1 MGWGGT
7 GAPAEGG
14 QEGDEGLLGIG
25 FADTR
30 DVLNSGGSKDEEP
43 DAASRQLPPQ
53 PEGLLAK
60 GSHAASAGL
69 NGEPAPPCA
78 HFLLGIARGDTRDK
92 LTPAWK
98 PFAINAAPIHYL
110 DTLLIQDSLLMM
122 NPVPK
127 RHPELTRLYVAV
139 GLGVV
144 IIMAILAYK
153 AVGNRVAAGGL
164 DAPSRWALLALG
176 LANVLAIGTLL
187 FIVARSVAK
196 LYFERKSGIL
206 GSRLRT
212 RMVLT
217 LFIVGIVP
225 SLILF
230 VVGRN
235 FINKNVERW
244 FSPETEV
251 AIRDG
256 QKMAEDLRTAARA
269 RLDFGAGRLLVSA
282 SADPQAIRAASGLDL
297 VGSLGGRGEG
307 NIKALDIRL
316 GLPPPDLS
324 ALAADG
330 LQESMEGL
338 WMLRVVPR
346 GDGLW
351 VVGIFMPRETL
362 DRLLAL
368 EQRFRESQQIRAAKD
383 TLQTLPQSTFLFLT
397 LLTLFFAVWSGLA
410 LAKSL
415 SEPIRALAKAA
426 QRVGSGDLEV
436 QLPEMGEDELAFL
449 ARTFNAM
456 IRDLKTNRAAIEAQ
470 ASRLEQQRAYL
481 DQLLAAL
488 PVGVLSWRADGELRT
503 FNAAAR
509 TWLGLDA
516 FDPTEARWETVESL
530 PRLGRLPEL
539 LAAVR
544 ESRRGV
550 QEEFRLGGE
559 GEGRPVRAILE
570 PLQGGG
576 VLAVLEDLSLL
587 AQAEKRAAWQEVAR
601 RMAHEVK
608 NPLTP
613 IQLTAQRL
621 LRKNREG
628 RLDHAAVQEGAETI
642 LAEVSSLS
650 RLVDSFSRFARL
662 PSPQFSP
669 CDPADLLRQVAA
681 LYGPNYP
688 DLRWELVLPEEPV
701 AALWDGDM
709 VKGALINFVDNAV
722 AAVNGHGAI
731 QLSLTVEGRAL
742 RFAVT
747 DDGAGVPEADRER
760 LFEPYFSTKR
770 KGTGLGL
777 AIVRR
782 IAQDHGGDA
791 RYEPLARGSRFSLVL
806 PKAAK
811 H

>member
-1 MGWGGT
+1 
-7 GAPAEGG
+7 
-14 QEGDEGLLGIG
+14 
-25 FADTR
+25 
-30 DVLNSGGSKDEEP
+30 
-43 DAASRQLPPQ
+43 
-53 PEGLLAK
+53 
-60 GSHAASAGL
+60 
-69 NGEPAPPCA
+69 
-78 HFLLGIARGDTRDK
+78 
-92 LTPAWK
+92 
-98 PFAINAAPIHYL
+98 
-110 DTLLIQDSLLMM
+110 M
-122 NPVPK
+122 NPAPK

-139 GLGVV
+139 GLVAMIIV
-144 IIMAILAYK
+144 IVMGYK
-153 AVGNRVAAGGL
+153 ALGNRVAVGGL
-164 DAPSRWALLALG
+164 DAPTRFSLVGVGVLNA
-176 LANVLAIGTLL
+176 LAIGTLL

-217 LFIVGIVP
+217 LFVVGIVP

-230 VVGRN
+230 MVGRN
-235 FINKNVERW
+235 FISKNVERW

-256 QKMAEDLRTAARA
+256 GKVAEDLRAAARL
-269 RLDFGAGRLLVSA
+269 RLDFGASRLVVSS
-282 SADPQAIRAASGLDL
+282 SAEPQAIRTASGLDL
-297 VGSLGGRGEG
+297 VAALGGKGEG
-307 NIKALDIRL
+307 GVKALDIGL
-316 GLPPPDLS
+316 ALPPPDLAVLS
-324 ALAADG
+324 GDSF
-330 LQESMEGL
+330 QESHDGL
-338 WMLRVVPR
+338 WMLRLVPR
-346 GDGLW
+346 GDGPW
-351 VVGIFMPRETL
+351 VVGVFMPRETL
-362 DRLLAL
+362 DRVLAL

-383 TLQTLPQSTFLFLT
+383 TVQTLPQNTFLFLT

-436 QLPEMGEDELAFL
+436 QLPELGEDELAFL
-449 ARTFNAM
+449 AKTFNAM
-456 IRDLKTNRAAIEAQ
+456 TRDLKTNRAAIEAQ

-488 PVGVLSWRADGELRT
+488 PVGVMSWRADSELRT

-509 TWLGLDA
+509 TWLGLDT
-516 FDPTEARWETVESL
+516 FDPTEARWATVGSL

-539 LAAVR
+539 LTAVR
-544 ESRRGV
+544 ESGRGV

-621 LRKNREG
+621 LRRGREG
-628 RLDHAAVQEGAETI
+628 RLDPAAVQEGAETI
-642 LAEVSSLS
+642 LGVVASLS

-662 PSPQFSP
+662 PVPQFSP

-681 LYGPNYP
+681 LYGPNHP
-688 DLRWELVLPEEPV
+688 EIRWELSLPNEPV
-701 AALWDGDM
+701 EAHWDGDM
-709 VKGALINFVDNAV
+709 VKRALINFVDNAV
-722 AAVNGHGAI
+722 AAVEGKGVVH
-731 QLSLTVEGRAL
+731 LSLSVEGGAL
-742 RFAVT
+742 RFDVT
-747 DDGAGVPEADRER
+747 DDGAGVPEADRDR

-791 RYEPLARGSRFSLVL
+791 RYKPLEQGSRFSLVL
-806 PKAAK
+806 PRAAG
-811 H
+811 HRL

>member
-1 MGWGGT
+1 MV
-7 GAPAEGG
+7 PS
-14 QEGDEGLLGIG
+14 Q
-25 FADTR
+25 
-30 DVLNSGGSKDEEP
+30 
-43 DAASRQLPPQ
+43 
-53 PEGLLAK
+53 
-60 GSHAASAGL
+60 
-69 NGEPAPPCA
+69 
-78 HFLLGIARGDTRDK
+78 
-92 LTPAWK
+92 
-98 PFAINAAPIHYL
+98 
-110 DTLLIQDSLLMM
+110 
-122 NPVPK
+122 PK

-139 GLGVV
+139 GLGVL
-144 IIMAILAYK
+144 ITMAILAYK

-187 FIVARSVAK
+187 FIVARSMAK

-256 QKMAEDLRTAARA
+256 QKVAEDLRAAAKA
-269 RLDFGAGRLLVSA
+269 RLEFGLGRLLASPSA
-282 SADPQAIRAASGLDL
+282 EPPAIRAASGLDL
-297 VGSLGGRGEG
+297 VAALGGRGEPTV
-307 NIKALDIRL
+307 KALDQSPN
-316 GLPPPDLS
+316 LPPPDLGS
-324 ALAADG
+324 LTGDSQ
-330 LQESMEGL
+330 QETPEGL
-338 WMLRVVPR
+338 WMLRLVPR
-346 GDGLW
+346 GDGPW
-351 VVGIFMPRETL
+351 AVGIFMPRESL

-368 EQRFRESQQIRAAKD
+368 EQRFREGQQIRANKD

-436 QLPEMGEDELAFL
+436 ELPEMGEDELAFL

-509 TWLGLDA
+509 SWLGLEA
-516 FDPTEARWETVESL
+516 FDPTVARWQTVEAL

-544 ESRRGV
+544 ESNRGV
-550 QEEFRLGGE
+550 QEELRLGGE

-621 LRKNREG
+621 LRKHREG
-628 RLDHAAVQEGAETI
+628 RLDAADVQEGAETI

-662 PSPQFSP
+662 PAPQFSP

-681 LYGPNYP
+681 LYGPNHP
-688 DLRWELVLPEEPV
+688 EIRWELRLPAVPV
-701 AALWDGDM
+701 SALWDGDM
-709 VKGALINFVDNAV
+709 VKRALINYVDNAL
-722 AAVNGHGAI
+722 AAMEGRTAEAGPGSV
-731 QLSLTVEGRAL
+731 QLSLLEDGDSL
-742 RFAVT
+742 RFDVV
-747 DDGAGVPEADRER
+747 DEGVGVPEADRSR
-760 LFEPYFSTKR
+760 LFDPYFSTKR

-782 IAQDHGGDA
+782 IAQDHGGEA
-791 RYEPLARGSRFSLVL
+791 RYQALESGSRFSLVL
-806 PKAAK
+806 PRTVGK
-811 H
+811 

>member
-1 MGWGGT
+1 MPS
-7 GAPAEGG
+7 PA
-14 QEGDEGLLGIG
+14 
-25 FADTR
+25 
-30 DVLNSGGSKDEEP
+30 
-43 DAASRQLPPQ
+43 
-53 PEGLLAK
+53 
-60 GSHAASAGL
+60 
-69 NGEPAPPCA
+69 
-78 HFLLGIARGDTRDK
+78 
-92 LTPAWK
+92 
-98 PFAINAAPIHYL
+98 
-110 DTLLIQDSLLMM
+110 
-122 NPVPK
+122 PK

-139 GLGVV
+139 GLVAV
-144 IIMAILAYK
+144 ILMIFLAYK
-153 AVGNRVAAGGL
+153 AVGNRVAEGGL
-164 DAPSRWALLALG
+164 DAPSRWALVAVGVLNA
-176 LANVLAIGTLL
+176 LAIGTLL
-187 FIVARSVAK
+187 FIVARSLAK

-256 QKMAEDLRTAARA
+256 QKMAEDLRAAAKA
-269 RLDFGAGRLLVSA
+269 RLDFGAGRLVVSA
-282 SADPQAIRAASGLDL
+282 SADPQAIRTATGLDL
-297 VGSLGGRGEG
+297 VAAFNGRGEG
-307 NIKALDIRL
+307 GVKALDL
-316 GLPPPDLS
+316 APGLPPP
-324 ALAADG
+324 G
-330 LQESMEGL
+330 LQEPGTGDSAQESHEGL
-338 WMLRVVPR
+338 WLLRLMSR
-346 GDGLW
+346 GDGPW
-351 VVGIFMPRETL
+351 VVGVFMPRETL
-362 DRLLAL
+362 DRVLAL
-368 EQRFRESQQIRAAKD
+368 EQRFKESQQIRANRD

-436 QLPEMGEDELAFL
+436 QLPELGEDELAFL

-456 IRDLKTNRAAIEAQ
+456 TRDLKTNQAAIEAQ

-488 PVGVLSWRADGELRT
+488 PVGVMSWRADGELRT

-509 TWLGLDA
+509 AWLGLES

-544 ESRRGV
+544 ASKRGV
-550 QEEFRLGGE
+550 QEEFRMGGE

-628 RLDHAAVQEGAETI
+628 RLDAASVQEGAETI
-642 LAEVSSLS
+642 LAEVASLS
-650 RLVDSFSRFARL
+650 RLVDSFTRFARL
-662 PSPQFSP
+662 PVPQFSP
-669 CDPADLLRQVAA
+669 CDPAELLRQVAA
-681 LYGPNYP
+681 LYGPNHP
-688 DLRWELVLPEEPV
+688 DIRWELALPEEPV
-701 AALWDGDM
+701 SALWDGDM
-709 VKGALINFVDNAV
+709 VKRALINFVDNAV
-722 AAVNGHGAI
+722 AAVEGKGVVH
-731 QLSLTVEGRAL
+731 LSLAVEGSSL
-742 RFAVT
+742 RFDVA
-747 DDGAGVPEADRER
+747 DDGAGVPETDRER

-791 RYEPLARGSRFSLVL
+791 RYQPQTPGSRFSLTL
-806 PKAAK
+806 PTAGKA
-811 H
+811 

>member
-1 MGWGGT
+1 MV
-7 GAPAEGG
+7 P
-14 QEGDEGLLGIG
+14 
-25 FADTR
+25 
-30 DVLNSGGSKDEEP
+30 
-43 DAASRQLPPQ
+43 SR
-53 PEGLLAK
+53 
-60 GSHAASAGL
+60 
-69 NGEPAPPCA
+69 
-78 HFLLGIARGDTRDK
+78 
-92 LTPAWK
+92 
-98 PFAINAAPIHYL
+98 
-110 DTLLIQDSLLMM
+110 
-122 NPVPK
+122 PK

-139 GLGVV
+139 ALGVV
-144 IIMAILAYK
+144 VIMIILAYK
-153 AVGNRVAAGGL
+153 AVGNRVAEGGL
-164 DAPSRWALLALG
+164 DAPSRWALIALG

-187 FIVARSVAK
+187 FIVARSLAK

-217 LFIVGIVP
+217 LFIVGILP

-230 VVGRN
+230 LVGRN

-244 FSPETEV
+244 FSPETEL

-256 QKMAEDLRTAARA
+256 QKVAADLRAAAKA
-269 RLDFGAGRLLVSA
+269 RLDFGASRL
-282 SADPQAIRAASGLDL
+282 AASPSAELPALRVATDLDL
-297 VGSLGGRGEG
+297 VAFLDLKGEG
-307 NIKALDIRL
+307 VK
-316 GLPPPDLS
+316 GLELREGMTPPDLTGS
-324 ALAADG
+324 G
-330 LQESMEGL
+330 PETGQETREGL
-338 WMLRVVPR
+338 WLLRRVAR
-346 GDGLW
+346 GDGVW
-351 VVGIFMPRETL
+351 VVGIHMPRETL
-362 DRLLAL
+362 DRVLAL
-368 EQRFRESQQIRAAKD
+368 EQRYRESQQIQAARD

-456 IRDLKTNRAAIEAQ
+456 IRDLKASRAAIEAQ
-470 ASRLEQQRAYL
+470 ASRLDQQRAYL
-481 DQLLAAL
+481 GQILAAL
-488 PVGVLSWRADGELRT
+488 PVGVMSWRADGELRT
-503 FNAAAR
+503 FNAAAK
-509 TWLGLDA
+509 TWMGLES
-516 FDPTEARWETVESL
+516 FDPSEDSWGAVVSL

-544 ESRRGV
+544 ESGRGV
-550 QEEFRLGGE
+550 QEELRLGGE

-621 LRKNREG
+621 LRRTREG
-628 RLDHAAVQEGAETI
+628 RLDLVAVQEGAETI
-642 LAEVSSLS
+642 LTEVASLS

-662 PSPQFSP
+662 PSPQFAP
-669 CDPADLLRQVAA
+669 CDPAELLRQVLA
-681 LYGPNYP
+681 LYEPNQP
-688 DLRWELVLPEEPV
+688 GITWSIRFQLEPLGV
-701 AALWDGDM
+701 VWDGDM
-709 VKGALINFVDNAV
+709 VKRALINLVDNAV
-722 AAVNGHGAI
+722 AAVDGKGAVA
-731 QLSLTVEGRAL
+731 LSLTGEDGNLRYDVE
-742 RFAVT
+742 
-747 DDGAGVPEADRER
+747 DDGTGVPEADRDR
-760 LFEPYFSTKR
+760 LFEPYFSTKW

-791 RYEPLARGSRFSLVL
+791 RYQPLERGSRFTLTL
-806 PKAAK
+806 PRAPKG
-811 H
+811 

>member
-1 MGWGGT
+1 
-7 GAPAEGG
+7 
-14 QEGDEGLLGIG
+14 
-25 FADTR
+25 
-30 DVLNSGGSKDEEP
+30 
-43 DAASRQLPPQ
+43 
-53 PEGLLAK
+53 
-60 GSHAASAGL
+60 
-69 NGEPAPPCA
+69 
-78 HFLLGIARGDTRDK
+78 
-92 LTPAWK
+92 
-98 PFAINAAPIHYL
+98 
-110 DTLLIQDSLLMM
+110 M
-122 NPVPK
+122 NPAPK

-139 GLGVV
+139 GLGVL
-144 IIMAILAYK
+144 ITMTILAYK
-153 AVGNRVAAGGL
+153 SVGNRIAGGGL

-212 RMVLT
+212 RVVLT
-217 LFIVGIVP
+217 IFGVCLVP

-230 VVGRN
+230 LVGRD

-251 AIRDG
+251 SIRDG
-256 QKMAEDLRTAARA
+256 QQVAGDLRAAAKA
-269 RLDFGAGRLLVSA
+269 RLDFGAGRLRVSA
-282 SADPQAIRAASGLDL
+282 SAEPPAIRADSGLDL
-297 VGSLGGRGEG
+297 VALLGGRSEG
-307 NIKALDIRL
+307 TTKVDLDPA
-316 GLPPPDLS
+316 LPPPE
-324 ALAADG
+324 LAKVAGDS
-330 LQESMEGL
+330 LQEFQEGL
-338 WMLRVVPR
+338 WMLRQVPR
-346 GDGLW
+346 GDGTW
-351 VVGIFMPRETL
+351 VVGVFMPRLTL
-362 DRLLAL
+362 DRVLAL
-368 EQRFRESQQIRAAKD
+368 EQRFKESQQIRAAKD

-436 QLPEMGEDELAFL
+436 QLPEVGEDELAFL

-456 IRDLKTNRAAIEAQ
+456 TRDLKTNRAAIEAQ

-516 FDPTEARWETVESL
+516 FDPTEARWATVGSL

-539 LAAVR
+539 LTAVR

-570 PLQGGG
+570 PLQEGG

-621 LRKNREG
+621 LRRTREG
-628 RLDHAAVQEGAETI
+628 RLDLEAVKEGAETI
-642 LAEVSSLS
+642 LGEVASLS

-662 PSPQFSP
+662 PVPQFSP
-669 CDPADLLRQVAA
+669 CDPAELLRQVAA
-681 LYGPNYP
+681 LYGPNHP
-688 DLRWELVLPEEPV
+688 DIRWALSLPEGPV
-701 AALWDGDM
+701 EALWDGDM
-709 VKGALINFVDNAV
+709 VKRALINFVDNAV
-722 AAVNGHGAI
+722 EA
-731 QLSLTVEGRAL
+731 VEGRGCIQLALAIEGGAL
-742 RFAVT
+742 RFDVT
-747 DDGAGVPEADRER
+747 DDGAGVPETDRDR
-760 LFEPYFSTKR
+760 LFDPYFSTKR

-791 RYEPLARGSRFSLVL
+791 RYKALERGSRFSLVL
-806 PKAAK
+806 PRAAGSRL
-811 H
+811 

>member
-1 MGWGGT
+1 
-7 GAPAEGG
+7 
-14 QEGDEGLLGIG
+14 
-25 FADTR
+25 
-30 DVLNSGGSKDEEP
+30 
-43 DAASRQLPPQ
+43 
-53 PEGLLAK
+53 
-60 GSHAASAGL
+60 
-69 NGEPAPPCA
+69 
-78 HFLLGIARGDTRDK
+78 
-92 LTPAWK
+92 
-98 PFAINAAPIHYL
+98 
-110 DTLLIQDSLLMM
+110 M
-122 NPVPK
+122 NPAPK

-139 GLGVV
+139 ALGVV
-144 IIMAILAYK
+144 IVMIILAYK
-153 AVGNRVAAGGL
+153 SVGNRIAEGGL
-164 DAPSRWALLALG
+164 DAPSRWALIALG

-187 FIVARSVAK
+187 FIVARSLAK

-230 VVGRN
+230 LVGRN

-256 QKMAEDLRTAARA
+256 QKVAADLRAAAKA
-269 RLDFGAGRLLVSA
+269 RLDFGAARLLASPSA
-282 SADPQAIRAASGLDL
+282 EPPAIREASGLDL
-297 VGSLGGRGEG
+297 VAALEARGALRAPEV
-307 NIKALDIRL
+307 KALEL
-316 GLPPPDLS
+316 APGLEPPDLS
-324 ALAADG
+324 RLEGDQAEETG
-330 LQESMEGL
+330 EGL
-338 WMLRVVPR
+338 WLLRAVPR
-346 GDGLW
+346 GDGPW
-351 VVGIFMPRETL
+351 AVGVFMPRETL
-362 DRLLAL
+362 DRVLAL
-368 EQRFRESQQIRAAKD
+368 EQRYREGQQIGAARD

-426 QRVGSGDLEV
+426 QRVGAGDLDV
-436 QLPEMGEDELAFL
+436 QLPELGEDELAFL

-456 IRDLKTNRAAIEAQ
+456 IRDLKTNRAAIETQ
-470 ASRLEQQRAYL
+470 ASRIEQQRAYL
-481 DQLLAAL
+481 DQILAAL
-488 PVGVLSWRADGELRT
+488 PVGVMSWRADGELRT

-509 TWLGLDA
+509 TWLGLEA
-516 FDPTEARWETVESL
+516 FDPTEARWATVETL

-544 ESRRGV
+544 DSGRGV
-550 QEEFRLGGE
+550 QEELRLGGE
-559 GEGRPVRAILE
+559 GEGRPVRAFLE

-621 LRKNREG
+621 LRRTREG
-628 RLDHAAVQEGAETI
+628 RLDPAAVQEGAETI
-642 LAEVSSLS
+642 LAEVGSLS

-662 PSPQFSP
+662 PVPQFAP
-669 CDPADLLRQVAA
+669 CDPAELLRQVLA
-681 LYGPNYP
+681 LYEPNHPEIRWSLAFPPGP
-688 DLRWELVLPEEPV
+688 L
-701 AALWDGDM
+701 AAVWDADM
-709 VKGALINFVDNAV
+709 VKRALINLVDNAV
-722 AAVNGHGAI
+722 AALEGGGAVAAPGGGI
-731 QLSLTVEGRAL
+731 VALTLAAEAGGFRFDVE
-742 RFAVT
+742 

-791 RYEPLARGSRFSLVL
+791 RYEPLDPGSRFSLLL
-806 PKAAK
+806 PDRT
-811 H
+811 

>member
-1 MGWGGT
+1 M
-7 GAPAEGG
+7 P
-14 QEGDEGLLGIG
+14 I
-25 FADTR
+25 
-30 DVLNSGGSKDEEP
+30 S
-43 DAASRQLPPQ
+43 PQ
-53 PEGLLAK
+53 
-60 GSHAASAGL
+60 
-69 NGEPAPPCA
+69 
-78 HFLLGIARGDTRDK
+78 
-92 LTPAWK
+92 
-98 PFAINAAPIHYL
+98 
-110 DTLLIQDSLLMM
+110 
-122 NPVPK
+122 PK

-139 GLGVV
+139 GLAVL
-144 IIMAILAYK
+144 ILMTILAYK
-153 AVGNRVAAGGL
+153 AVGNRIAGGGL

-230 VVGRN
+230 MVGRN

-256 QKMAEDLRTAARA
+256 GKMAEDLRAAARA
-269 RLDFGAGRLLVSA
+269 RLDFGAGRLLASA
-282 SADPQAIRAASGLDL
+282 SAEPQVIRAASGLDL
-297 VGSLGGRGEG
+297 VAFLGKGAEAGVR
-307 NIKALDIRL
+307 ALDL
-316 GLPPPDLS
+316 GPDCPPPVLVALS
-324 ALAADG
+324 G
-330 LQESMEGL
+330 ESTQESREGL
-338 WMLRVVPR
+338 WMLRIVPR
-346 GDGLW
+346 GDGAW
-351 VVGIFMPRETL
+351 AVGVFMPREKL
-362 DRLLAL
+362 DRVLAL

-426 QRVGSGDLEV
+426 QRVGSGDLDVE
-436 QLPEMGEDELAFL
+436 LPVMGEDELAFL
-449 ARTFNAM
+449 ARTFNVM
-456 IRDLKTNRAAIEAQ
+456 TRDLKTNRAAIETQ
-470 ASRLEQQRAYL
+470 ASRIEQQRAYL

-488 PVGVLSWRADGELRT
+488 PVGVMSWRADGELRT

-509 TWLGLDA
+509 AWLGLEDS
-516 FDPTEARWETVESL
+516 DPTEARWETLAAL
-530 PRLGRLPEL
+530 PRMGRLPEL

-550 QEEFRLGGE
+550 QEEMRLGGE

-570 PLQGGG
+570 PIQGGG

-587 AQAEKRAAWQEVAR
+587 AKAEKRAAWQEVAR

-621 LRKNREG
+621 LRRNREG
-628 RLDHAAVQEGAETI
+628 RLDPAAIQEGAETI

-662 PSPQFSP
+662 PVPQFSP
-669 CDPADLLRQVAA
+669 CDPTDLLRQVAA

-688 DLRWELVLPEEPV
+688 EIRWDVRLPEEPV
-701 AALWDGDM
+701 SALWDDDL
-709 VKGALINFVDNAV
+709 VKAALINYVDNAV
-722 AAVNGHGAI
+722 AAVEGKGAI
-731 QLSLTVEGRAL
+731 QLSLSVEGEAL
-742 RFAVT
+742 RYDVA
-747 DDGAGVPEADRER
+747 DDGVGVPDVDRER

-777 AIVRR
+777 AIARR
-782 IAQDHGGDA
+782 IAQDHGGEA
-791 RYEPLARGSRFSLVL
+791 RYEALASGSRFSLVL
-806 PKAAK
+806 PRRAGKA
-811 H
+811 

>member
-1 MGWGGT
+1 MPS
-7 GAPAEGG
+7 PA
-14 QEGDEGLLGIG
+14 
-25 FADTR
+25 
-30 DVLNSGGSKDEEP
+30 
-43 DAASRQLPPQ
+43 
-53 PEGLLAK
+53 
-60 GSHAASAGL
+60 
-69 NGEPAPPCA
+69 
-78 HFLLGIARGDTRDK
+78 
-92 LTPAWK
+92 
-98 PFAINAAPIHYL
+98 
-110 DTLLIQDSLLMM
+110 
-122 NPVPK
+122 PK

-139 GLGVV
+139 GLVAV
-144 IIMAILAYK
+144 ILMIFLAYK
-153 AVGNRVAAGGL
+153 AVGNRVAEGGL
-164 DAPSRWALLALG
+164 DAPSRWALVAVGVLNA
-176 LANVLAIGTLL
+176 LAIGTLL
-187 FIVARSVAK
+187 FIVARSLAK

-217 LFIVGIVP
+217 LFVVGIVP

-256 QKMAEDLRTAARA
+256 QKMAEDLRVAARA
-269 RLDFGAGRLLVSA
+269 RLDFGAGRLLMSA
-282 SADPQAIRAASGLDL
+282 SAEPQAIRAASGLDL
-297 VGSLGGRGEG
+297 VAARGARGESPFA
-307 NIKALDIRL
+307 ALDL
-316 GLPPPDLS
+316 APGLPLPDLDETIS
-324 ALAADG
+324 GDLA
-330 LQESMEGL
+330 QETREGL
-338 WMLRVVPR
+338 WMLRLVPR
-346 GDGLW
+346 GDGPW
-351 VVGIFMPRETL
+351 VVGVFMPRETL
-362 DRLLAL
+362 DRVLAL
-368 EQRFRESQQIRAAKD
+368 EQRFKESQQIRSNKD

-436 QLPEMGEDELAFL
+436 QLPELGEDELAFL

-456 IRDLKTNRAAIEAQ
+456 TRDLKTNRAAIEAQ
-470 ASRLEQQRAYL
+470 ASRIEQQRAYL

-488 PVGVLSWRADGELRT
+488 PVGILSWRADGELRT

-509 TWLGLDA
+509 AWLGLEA
-516 FDPTEARWETVESL
+516 FEPTEARWETVESL

-544 ESRRGV
+544 ESKRGV

-559 GEGRPVRAILE
+559 AEGRPVRAILE

-628 RLDHAAVQEGAETI
+628 RLDAAAVQEGAETI
-642 LAEVSSLS
+642 LAEVASLS

-662 PSPQFSP
+662 PVPQFSP
-669 CDPADLLRQVAA
+669 CDPAELLRQVAA
-681 LYGPNYP
+681 LYGPNHP
-688 DLRWELVLPEEPV
+688 DIRWELALPGEPV
-701 AALWDGDM
+701 SALWDGDM
-709 VKGALINFVDNAV
+709 VKRALINFVDNAV
-722 AAVNGHGAI
+722 AAVEGKGVVS
-731 QLSLTVEGRAL
+731 LSLAVEGTSL
-742 RFAVT
+742 RFDVA

-791 RYEPLARGSRFSLVL
+791 RYQPRSPGSRFSLVL
-806 PKAAK
+806 PRTLQPARA
-811 H
+811 

>member
-1 MGWGGT
+1 M
-7 GAPAEGG
+7 
-14 QEGDEGLLGIG
+14 
-25 FADTR
+25 
-30 DVLNSGGSKDEEP
+30 K
-43 DAASRQLPPQ
+43 
-53 PEGLLAK
+53 
-60 GSHAASAGL
+60 
-69 NGEPAPPCA
+69 
-78 HFLLGIARGDTRDK
+78 
-92 LTPAWK
+92 
-98 PFAINAAPIHYL
+98 
-110 DTLLIQDSLLMM
+110 
-122 NPVPK
+122 PVPK

-139 GLGVV
+139 GLGVL
-144 IIMAILAYK
+144 IFMIILAYK
-153 AVGNRVAAGGL
+153 TVGNRIAEGGL
-164 DAPSRWALLALG
+164 DAPTRWTLVAIG
-176 LANVLAIGTLL
+176 TANVLAIGTLL
-187 FIVARSVAK
+187 FIVARSLAK

-230 VVGRN
+230 IVGRK

-251 AIRDG
+251 TIRDG
-256 QKMAEDLRTAARA
+256 QKLAEDLRAAA
-269 RLDFGAGRLLVSA
+269 HWRLDFGAVRLGASA
-282 SADPQAIRAASGLDL
+282 SAEAPAIRVASGLDM
-297 VGSLGGRGEG
+297 VASLGVRSEG
-307 NIKALDIRL
+307 SVKALDL
-316 GLPPPDLS
+316 GPGLPPPDLS
-324 ALAADG
+324 ALVGDSQQESRDG
-330 LQESMEGL
+330 LWL
-338 WMLRVVPR
+338 LRAVPR

-351 VVGIFMPRETL
+351 AVGVFMPRETL
-362 DRLLAL
+362 DRVLAL
-368 EQRFRESQQIRAAKD
+368 EQRFRESQQIRANRD
-383 TLQTLPQSTFLFLT
+383 MLETLPQNTFLFLT
-397 LLTLFFAVWSGLA
+397 MLTLFFAVWSGLA

-426 QRVGSGDLEV
+426 QRVGAGDLEV

-456 IRDLKTNRAAIEAQ
+456 TRDLKTNRVAIEAQ

-488 PVGVLSWRADGELRT
+488 PVGVMSWRPDGELRT

-509 TWLGLDA
+509 AWMGLEG
-516 FDPTEARWETVESL
+516 FDPSETRWAAMASL

-544 ESRRGV
+544 ESGRGV
-550 QEEFRLGGE
+550 QEELRLGGE

-570 PLQGGG
+570 PIQGGG

-621 LRKNREG
+621 LRRNREG
-628 RLDHAAVQEGAETI
+628 RLDSASVQEGAETI

-662 PSPQFSP
+662 PVPQFSP

-681 LYGPNYP
+681 LYGPNHPEIRWALILP
-688 DLRWELVLPEEPV
+688 DTSVS
-701 AALWDGDM
+701 ALWDGDM
-709 VKGALINFVDNAV
+709 VKRALINYVDNAL
-722 AAVNGHGAI
+722 AA
-731 QLSLTVEGRAL
+731 VEGRGSIRLSLSVEGEAL
-742 RFAVT
+742 RFDVV
-747 DDGAGVPEADRER
+747 DGGVGVPEEDRAR

-782 IAQDHGGDA
+782 IAQDHGGEA
-791 RYEPLARGSRFSLVL
+791 RYQPLEPGSRFSLVL

-811 H
+811 A

>member
-1 MGWGGT
+1 MS
-7 GAPAEGG
+7 PA
-14 QEGDEGLLGIG
+14 
-25 FADTR
+25 
-30 DVLNSGGSKDEEP
+30 
-43 DAASRQLPPQ
+43 
-53 PEGLLAK
+53 
-60 GSHAASAGL
+60 
-69 NGEPAPPCA
+69 
-78 HFLLGIARGDTRDK
+78 
-92 LTPAWK
+92 
-98 PFAINAAPIHYL
+98 
-110 DTLLIQDSLLMM
+110 
-122 NPVPK
+122 PK

-139 GLGVV
+139 GLFVL
-144 IIMAILAYK
+144 ILMTILAYK
-153 AVGNRVAAGGL
+153 TVGNRIAGGGL
-164 DAPSRWALLALG
+164 DAPSRWALVALG
-176 LANVLAIGTLL
+176 LGNVLAIGSLL
-187 FIVARSVAK
+187 FIVARSLAK

-217 LFIVGIVP
+217 IFSVCLVP

-230 VVGRN
+230 LVGRD

-251 AIRDG
+251 SIRDG
-256 QKMAEDLRTAARA
+256 QKAAGDLRSALKA
-269 RLDFGAGRLLVSA
+269 RLDFGAGRLLASPSA
-282 SADPQAIRAASGLDL
+282 EPASIRAAAGLDL
-297 VGSLGGRGEG
+297 VALVSSRAGDEV
-307 NIKALDIRL
+307 KALDL
-316 GLPPPDLS
+316 QAGLEAPDLS
-324 ALAADG
+324 LPEDETAP
-330 LQESMEGL
+330 ESKEGL
-338 WMLRVVPR
+338 WLLRAVPR

-351 VVGIFMPRETL
+351 VVGVFMPRESL
-362 DRLLAL
+362 DRMQAL

-436 QLPEMGEDELAFL
+436 ELPEMGEDELAFL

-456 IRDLKTNRAAIEAQ
+456 TRDLKTNRAAIEAQ
-470 ASRLEQQRAYL
+470 ASRIEQQRAYL

-488 PVGVLSWRADGELRT
+488 PVGVISWRADGELRT

-509 TWLGLDA
+509 TWLGLEA
-516 FDPTEARWETVESL
+516 FDPTAARWSTVEAL

-544 ESRRGV
+544 ESKRGL
-550 QEEFRLGGE
+550 QEELRLGGE
-559 GEGRPVRAILE
+559 GEGRPVRAMLE

-621 LRKNREG
+621 LRRSREG
-628 RLDHAAVQEGAETI
+628 RLDPEAVQEGAEII
-642 LAEVSSLS
+642 LAEVASLS

-662 PSPQFSP
+662 PVPQFAP
-669 CDPADLLRQVAA
+669 CDPAELLRQVVA
-681 LYGPNYP
+681 LYAPSHP
-688 DLRWELVLPEEPV
+688 EVQWEVSLPAEPV
-701 AALWDGDM
+701 AATWDGDM
-709 VKGALINFVDNAV
+709 VKRALINYVDNAL
-722 AAVNGHGAI
+722 AAVDGKGAV
-731 QLSLTVEGRAL
+731 QLSLAIEGQAL
-742 RFAVT
+742 HFAVVDRGT
-747 DDGAGVPEADRER
+747 GVPEADRER

-791 RYEPLARGSRFSLVL
+791 RYEPLEPGSRFSLVL
-806 PKAAK
+806 PLGISR
-811 H
+811 

>member
-1 MGWGGT
+1 M
-7 GAPAEGG
+7 
-14 QEGDEGLLGIG
+14 
-25 FADTR
+25 
-30 DVLNSGGSKDEEP
+30 NS
-43 DAASRQLPPQ
+43 A
-53 PEGLLAK
+53 
-60 GSHAASAGL
+60 
-69 NGEPAPPCA
+69 
-78 HFLLGIARGDTRDK
+78 
-92 LTPAWK
+92 
-98 PFAINAAPIHYL
+98 
-110 DTLLIQDSLLMM
+110 
-122 NPVPK
+122 PK
-127 RHPELTRLYVAV
+127 RHPELTRLYVAI
-139 GLGVV
+139 GLGVLIAMIV
-144 IIMAILAYK
+144 LTYK
-153 AVGNRVAAGGL
+153 SLGDRIAVGGL
-164 DAPSRWALLALG
+164 DATSRWALVALG

-187 FIVARSVAK
+187 FIVARSLAK

-217 LFIVGIVP
+217 IFVVCILP

-230 VVGRN
+230 LVGRD

-251 AIRDG
+251 VIREG
-256 QKMAEDLRTAARA
+256 NEAARDLQAGYAA
-269 RLDFGAGRLLVSA
+269 RLDFGVARLLESP
-282 SADPQAIRAASGLDL
+282 SDDPIAIREASGLDL
-297 VGSLGGRGEG
+297 VAALGPNGTAVR
-307 NIKALDIRL
+307 ALDL
-316 GLPPPDLS
+316 LPGPPPPPLGPLS
-324 ALAADG
+324 GETQQAVK
-330 LQESMEGL
+330 EGGWL
-338 WMLRVVPR
+338 LRPVRR

-351 VVGIFMPRETL
+351 IVGVFLPREIH
-362 DRLLAL
+362 DRIKSL
-368 EQRFRESQQIRAAKD
+368 EQRYRESQQIRAART
-383 TLQTLPQSTFLFLT
+383 TLETLPQNTFLFLT

-410 LAKSL
+410 LARSL

-426 QRVGSGDLEV
+426 QRVGAGDLDV
-436 QLPEMGEDELAFL
+436 QLPEGGEDELSFL

-456 IRDLKTNRAAIEAQ
+456 TRDLKTNRQAIVAQ
-470 ASRLEQQRAYL
+470 AGRLEQQRAYQ

-488 PVGVLSWRADGELRT
+488 PVGVMSWRADGELRI

-509 TWLGLDA
+509 TWLGLED
-516 FDPTEARWETVESL
+516 FDPASATWAGASQL

-539 LAAVR
+539 VAAVL

-550 QEEFRLGGE
+550 QEELRLGGE

-621 LRKNREG
+621 LRRGRDG
-628 RLDHAAVQEGAETI
+628 RLDVAAVQEGAETI

-669 CDPADLLRQVAA
+669 CDPAELVRQVAA
-681 LYGPNYP
+681 LYEPNQPGIQWQVVTP
-688 DLRWELVLPEEPV
+688 DTPV
-701 AALWDGDM
+701 SALWDGDM
-709 VKGALINFVDNAV
+709 VKRALINLVDNAV
-722 AAVNGHGAI
+722 SALEHRSAFDAQVGPA
-731 QLSLTVEGRAL
+731 TVTLRLGTQGEGL
-742 RFAVT
+742 RFDVE
-747 DDGAGVPEADRER
+747 DNGPGVPEGDRER

-782 IAQDHGGDA
+782 IAQDHNGDA
-791 RYEPLARGSRFSLVL
+791 RYEPLDAGSRFSLIL
-806 PKAAK
+806 PA
-811 H
+811 HST